1 MGSGGQEAVFSS
13 FDSLEAR
20 GARLLGR
27 VVLARDRDRPL
38 FGEKDGGEKRVHLV
52 TTSDFKLTQRYPI
65 DTLAGR
71 FLYDSDTHGRETR
84 VPM

>member
-1 MGSGGQEAVFSS
+1 MGSVGQEAVFSS

-27 VVLARDRDRPL
+27 VVLTRDRDRPL
-38 FGEKDGGEKRVHLV
+38 FGEKDGGEKRVHVV
-52 TTSDFKLTQRYPI
+52 TAPDLKRTQRYPI

-71 FLYDSDTHGRETR
+71 FLYDSDTHGRDAL

>member
-13 FDSLEAR
+13 FDSLETRRAW
-20 GARLLGR
+20 LLGR
-27 VVLARDRDRPL
+27 VVLTGDRDRPP
-38 FGEKDGGEKRVHLV
+38 FGEKDGGEKRVDFV
-52 TTSDFKLTQRYPI
+52 TASDFKLTQGYPI

-71 FLYDSDTHGRETR
+71 FLYDSDTHGRDAR